1 MKNIIVFFGG
11 LSSEHDVSII
21 TGVLTLN
28 SLDKEK
34 YNPIPVYI
42 SKNGEWLYG
51 EELFDVSFFKKNDFK
66 KLKRVTLLCA
76 ENTLYIKGRRLKKI
90 GDIFCAINCL
100 HGLNGED
107 GTLSG
112 LLRLHNIPLV
122 GSSLFPS
129 SLSMDKDF
137 TKIVLK
143 GLGVKALPC
152 VTVYKENFTKNNEQ
166 EISKI
171 LEKISYPLI
180 IKPANLGSSI
190 GVKVVNDIK
199 DFIPSLKNA
208 FLYDDKV
215 IVEKYLDNFKEY
227 NCACYKD
234 KNGYKVSQVE
244 RPLSLDKIL
253 SFKDKYE
260 CYAGSLDREFPAK
273 IDEKL
278 ESKIKSTTEKV
289 YRALEFSGIVRIDY
303 LYSNNVLY
311 LNEINTIP
319 GSLAYYLFSQTLKGF
334 TDILSSQIAFSVE
347 SFNKFKAR
355 KFDYKSG
362 VLSIEGAK
370 TGKRKSFDKNLK

>member
-11 LSSEHDVSII
+11 ISSEHDVSVI

-34 YNPIPVYI
+34 YNQIPVYI
-42 SKNGEWLYG
+42 SKTGEWLYG
-51 EELFDVSFFKKNDFK
+51 EELFDVSFYKQKNFK
-66 KLKRVTLLCA
+66 KLKKVTFISG
-76 ENTLYIKGRRLKKI
+76 ENALYIKGRKLKKI
-90 GDIFCAINCL
+90 GDIFCAVNCL

-122 GSSLFPS
+122 GSSLFSS
-129 SLSMDKDF
+129 SLSIDKDF
-137 TKIVLK
+137 TKIALK
-143 GLGVKALPC
+143 GLGIKALPC
-152 VTVYKENFTKNNEQ
+152 VTVYKENFIKNNEQ

-190 GVKVVNDIK
+190 GVKVVNGIEE
-199 DFIPSLKNA
+199 FIPNLTNA

-215 IVEKYLDNFKEY
+215 IIEKYLDNFKEY

-234 KNGYKVSQVE
+234 KNGYTVSQVE

-260 CYAGSLDREFPAK
+260 CFTGNSDREFPAK
-273 IDEKL
+273 IDQKL
-278 ESKIKSTTEKV
+278 ASKIKTTTEKV
-289 YRALEFSGIVRIDY
+289 YRKLEFSGIVRIDY
-303 LYSNNVLY
+303 LYYENTLY
-311 LNEINTIP
+311 LNEINSIP
-319 GSLAYYLFSQTLKGF
+319 GSLAYYLFSNTLKGF
-334 TDILSSQIAFSVE
+334 TDILTSLITFSVE

-355 KFDYKSG
+355 KFDYKSE

-370 TGKRKSFDKNLK
+370 TGKRKSFDKNA